1 MSQASVVALQSPFI
15 DTVELRSGAVDAS
28 NSSMSRFAAERL
40 WNTLEAIVV
49 TAPPEPNQTA
59 TAVLG
64 LPWFANDARQS
75 CLLLGST
82 THGGTC
88 EVWHVDPE
96 RDQLRL
102 SSGYFGRWEEFRRI
116 TALTRFSA
124 GEGLPGR
131 VWKTGC
137 PILLEDLSESKAFL
151 RAEAAQSIG
160 LHYGLGLPVRYPT
173 GFGVVALL
181 SSRTVPLGR
190 AVDLWQLS
198 QSAGLEHL
206 QGLDFAASSREHALA
221 FDTAHR
227 LALDSATR
235 FAPSAFHSTSTVAQT
250 APQCGFAW
258 PSRDERGGIYVAT
271 VVG

>member
-1 MSQASVVALQSPFI
+1 MALQSPFI
-15 DTVELRSGAVDAS
+15 HTVELRSGAAETS
-28 NSSMSRFAAERL
+28 NSSMSRFVTERL

-49 TAPPEPNQTA
+49 TAPPELNQTA
-59 TAVLG
+59 SAVLG
-64 LPWFANDARQS
+64 IPWFANDTRQS
-75 CLLLGST
+75 CLLLGSA

-137 PILLEDLSESKAFL
+137 PILLENLSESQAFL

-160 LHYGLGLPVRYPT
+160 LECGLGLPVRYAT
-173 GFGVVALL
+173 GCGVVALL
-181 SSRTVPLGR
+181 SSRTAPLGR

-198 QSAGLEHL
+198 QNSGLEHL
-206 QGLDFAASSREHALA
+206 QGLDFATSSREHALA
-221 FDTAHR
+221 FDTAR
-227 LALDSATR
+227 QLALDAATR
-235 FAPSAFHSTSTVAQT
+235 FAPSVFHSTSTVTEA
-250 APQCGFAW
+250 APQNGFAW